1 MKIIDL
7 NKLPQNPKFYTKAE
21 DETQVVG
28 EELSTEERS
37 RFNNNLKEINKSE
50 PTRISLLDPTPLNSM
65 VSNPIL
71 EDMSNE
77 ETAKITYKHIS
88 KSEVVKTQIKINTV
102 SNKKE
107 NEGNYFWFAAYDK
120 LIKEKNLKKI
130 FDFFSDESELNIKR
144 EFEKD
149 QPIILKDF
157 EIYFDTTMNFTK
169 PFLRQKK
176 VNSLFI
182 F

>member
-1 MKIIDL
+1 MIDL
-7 NKLPQNPKFYTKAE
+7 NKLPQNPKYYAKAE
-21 DETQVVG
+21 DDTQVVG

-50 PTRISLLDPTPLNSM
+50 PTRISLLDHNPTNSLI
-65 VSNPIL
+65 SNQL
-71 EDMSNE
+71 EDISNE
-77 ETAKITYKHIS
+77 ETAKITYKHVS
-88 KSEVVKTQIKINTV
+88 KSEVVKTQIKINTI

-107 NEGNYFWFAAYDK
+107 SEGNCFWFAAYDK

-144 EFEKD
+144 DFEKD

-176 VNSLFI
+176 VI
-182 F
+182 